1 MGAKC
6 KKYPISHLFYPTE
19 NENEMLNGKKVEKK
33 LKNSPIWHFPSTSG
47 KALTGSLYRFDR
59 VSRFVY

>member
-33 LKNSPIWHFPSTSG
+33 IKKSPIWHFPSTSG
-47 KALTGSLYRFDR
+47 KALREKS
-59 VSRFVY
+59 

>member
-33 LKNSPIWHFPSTSG
+33 NKKITHLAFSIYEWKSS
-47 KALTGSLYRFDR
+47 
-59 VSRFVY
+59 